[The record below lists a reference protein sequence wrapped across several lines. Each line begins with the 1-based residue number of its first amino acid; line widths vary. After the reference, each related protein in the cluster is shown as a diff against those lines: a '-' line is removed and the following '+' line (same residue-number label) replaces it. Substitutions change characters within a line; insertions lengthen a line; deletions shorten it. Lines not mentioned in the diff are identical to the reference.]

1 MSEIIGIATYA
12 SGEQQTFA
20 DSTAFIKTIQEEL
33 PYRSTSGFAY
43 KILTTDAAT
52 RKAVD
57 DLVYNEYGE
66 ENPHDLA
73 YYQSTKGET
82 VQMTNEELNTALYQ
96 KMFAEQET
104 YRDWLLSQPPEEILK
119 HTYEYTVREDILMS
133 LENNDLTDAQAAAFL
148 KSPGALDDVFH
159 EFENR
164 ETGYMD
170 TVLDCMTDRAN
181 TLVQREQ
188 EQRQALL
195 NTPVYPYPA
204 SYARENNEL
213 EQYRAS
219 HKANIAC
226 RDAIDTAIANN
237 YRDNSL
243 GSGAVKQV
251 VEQFGYDRT
260 LHVLANTVR
269 QKDWDGRISHDNKTW
284 AKTVP
289 VYEDKDHWG
298 SDRCCEFVVD
308 RAHPGLVDLFVTQA
322 RHEYLLTQP
331 LTKADIQQEAARL
344 LERLQEPSQPNS
356 PNGTHY
362 MAQISQDFLLRAGT
376 KEQDKLFEML
386 PFQSLAFSGM
396 KDRKGLFATI
406 SKDEN
411 RSQPLRQRKPSVRKK
426 LEQTTGEPQ
435 PPTPKKRGLER

>member
-12 SGEQQTFA
+12 SGEQQTFT
-20 DSTAFIKTIQEEL
+20 DSNAFIKTIQEEL
-33 PYRSTSGFAY
+33 SYRSTSGFAY

-82 VQMTNEELNTALYQ
+82 AQMTSEELNTALYQ

-104 YRDWLLSQPPEEILK
+104 YRGWLLTQPPDEILK

-133 LENNDLTDAQAAAFL
+133 LENNDLTDIQAAAL
-148 KSPGALDDVFH
+148 LQSPSPLDDIFQ
-159 EFENR
+159 EFEKL

-181 TLVQREQ
+181 ALVQREQ
-188 EQRQALL
+188 EAKTALL
-195 NTPVYPYPA
+195 ELPVYSYPA
-204 SYARENNEL
+204 DYAREHGEL

-226 RDAIDTAIANN
+226 RDAIDTAIAEH
-237 YRDNSL
+237 YRDNCL
-243 GSGAVKQV
+243 GNSAVKQV
-251 VEQFGYDRT
+251 VDAFGYDRT
-260 LHVLANTVR
+260 LYVLANTVR
-269 QKDWDGRISHDNKTW
+269 QKDWDGRISHDNKAW
-284 AKTVP
+284 AKTIP

-308 RAHPGLVDLFVTQA
+308 RAHPGLVNLFVTQA

-331 LTKADIQQEAARL
+331 LTKEDIQQEAARL
-344 LERLQEPSQPNS
+344 LGRLQEPSQPNS

-376 KEQDKLFEML
+376 KEQDKLFDML
-386 PFQSLAFSGM
+386 PFQSLTVSGM

-426 LEQTTGEPQ
+426 LEQTTGEPK
-435 PPTPKKRGLER
+435 PPAPKKRGLER